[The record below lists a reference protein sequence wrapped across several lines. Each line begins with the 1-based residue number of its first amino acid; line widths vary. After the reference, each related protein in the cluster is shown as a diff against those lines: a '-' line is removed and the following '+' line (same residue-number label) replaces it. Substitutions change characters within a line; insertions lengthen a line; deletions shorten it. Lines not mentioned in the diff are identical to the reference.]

1 MKTRH
6 LLLSAVLVAGN
17 ALAAD
22 ITLYAD
28 DDYQGR
34 ALAVVIDQRQLGV
47 MNFDDRTSSVVVER
61 GTWTLCGGEDYREQC
76 VTLGPGRYPSL
87 AALGLDNAVT
97 SVRRQEP
104 TSIGDFQGAD
114 AVLKSAGTDAASV
127 VLYAGNDY
135 SGGSRGIDEPQTE
148 LESAPFH
155 GAAISAV
162 IARGRWNL
170 CSDAG
175 FKGECVTLGPGKYP
189 SLESLGLDRGAA
201 SVRPADAVRNP
212 PKN

>member
-1 MKTRH
+1 MKMKYLICA
-6 LLLSAVLVAGN
+6 LLLAGH
-17 ALAAD
+17 ARAAD

-34 ALAVVIDQRQLGV
+34 ALSVVIDQRQLGV

-61 GTWTLCGGEDYREQC
+61 GSWVLCSGEDYREQC
-76 VTLGPGRYPSL
+76 VTLEPGRYPSL
-87 AALGLDNAVT
+87 AALGLDDAIT
-97 SVRRQEP
+97 SVRRQGE
-104 TSIGDFQGAD
+104 TSIGDFRGAD
-114 AVLKSAGTDAASV
+114 AVLEAAGRDAASV

-135 SGGSRGIDEPQTE
+135 SGGSRGIDAPQPA

-162 IARGRWNL
+162 IARGQWNL

-175 FKGECVTLGPGKYP
+175 FEGECVTLGPGKYP
-189 SLESLGLDRGAA
+189 SLEQFGLDHGAA
-201 SVRPADAVRNP
+201 SLRPADAVRNP
-212 PKN
+212 PK

>member
-1 MKTRH
+1 MKTRY
-6 LLLSAVLVAGN
+6 LLSALLLAGH
-17 ALAAD
+17 ATAAD

-34 ALAVVIDQRQLGV
+34 ALSVVIDQRQLGV

-61 GTWTLCGGEDYREQC
+61 GSWMLCSGEDYREQC
-76 VTLGPGRYPSL
+76 ITLETGRYPSL

-97 SVRRQEP
+97 SVRRQGQ
-104 TSIGDFQGAD
+104 TSIGEFQGAE
-114 AVLKSAGTDAASV
+114 AVIESAGHDAASV
-127 VLYAGNDY
+127 VLYAGNEY
-135 SGGSRGIDEPQTE
+135 SGGSRGIVASQPE
-148 LESAPFH
+148 LAEAPFH

-162 IARGRWNL
+162 IARGQWNL
-170 CSDAG
+170 CSDAD

-189 SLESLGLDRGAA
+189 SLENYGLDRGAA
-201 SVRPADAVRNP
+201 SVRPADAPRSS